1 MKRDLELIRKILLVV
16 EDEQPQSLPD
26 ESSERIGY
34 HVQLLLDAGFVEGKV
49 MWSQV
54 GEAYIPH
61 GYVVQRIT
69 MAGHDYLDS
78 VRDPKVWTKTKSVL
92 ENVGG
97 SAALEVVKDVAVKIT
112 AELIKPFL
120 TGG

>member
-1 MKRDLELIRKILLVV
+1 
-16 EDEQPQSLPD
+16 
-26 ESSERIGY
+26 
-34 HVQLLLDAGFVEGKV
+34 
-49 MWSQV
+49 
-54 GEAYIPH
+54 
-61 GYVVQRIT
+61 

-97 SAALEVVKDVAVKIT
+97 SAAIEVVKDVAVKIT